1 MRIDVSHA
9 FLPKQHSTR
18 AAQVMDHFGI
28 GFEQGR
34 HVIAAGLEIPI
45 EPGNVVLFNGA
56 SGSGKSSLLRGVA
69 VELRRGGGSPAS
81 IDGAMQADGSSTARR
96 NGPSPPAPLPACSV
110 QEVEHGSAGRGGMGA
125 VLDVNDLDLG
135 DRILIESLPVETE
148 QAMHLLSAC
157 GLGEAQLMLRTPAE
171 LSDGQRYRFRL
182 ALGLA
187 FEPQWIMADEFTA
200 TLDRTLARVIA
211 FNIRRLADRTGIGC
225 LLATT
230 HDDVAEDLDA
240 DVRVVCRLDGEVRVE
255 RRKEASCCALTPG
268 PSPGMTRDGVDAG
281 PAGRGGTA
289 RKKKEGCRSR
299 GSCGSVR
306 RPSATGR
313 TSLGGI
319 TAAIT
324 SG

>member
-1 MRIDVSHA
+1 MHLNVSHA
-9 FLPKQHSTR
+9 FLPKQNSTR

-34 HVIAAGLEIPI
+34 CIIAEKLEIPI
-45 EPGNVVLFNGA
+45 DAGDVVLFNGA
-56 SGSGKSSLLRGVA
+56 SGSGKSSLMRAVSTNLRA
-69 VELRRGGGSPAS
+69 AS
-81 IDGAMQADGSSTARR
+81 T
-96 NGPSPPAPLPACSV
+96 
-110 QEVEHGSAGRGGMGA
+110 
-125 VLDVNDLDLG
+125 VLDINELDLG
-135 DRILIESLPVETE
+135 ERILIESLPVETS

-187 FEPQWIMADEFTA
+187 MHPQWITADEFTA

-211 FNIRRLADRTGIGC
+211 FNIRRLADRTGIGF

-230 HDDVAEDLDA
+230 HDDVAEDLEA
-240 DVRVVCRLDGEVRVE
+240 DVRVLCRLDGVITVE
-255 RRKEASCCALTPG
+255 RREKVASVALTPG
-268 PSPGMTRDGVDAG
+268 PSPGVG
-281 PAGRGGTA
+281 PPEVGSGSAGRGEGA
-289 RKKKEGCRSR
+289 RKKKRCRS
-299 GSCGSVR
+299 GTNCGSAR

-319 TAAIT
+319 TAAT
-324 SG
+324 SSG

>member
-1 MRIDVSHA
+1 MQLDVSHA

-69 VELRRGGGSPAS
+69 EGLRRGGGNSES
-81 IDGAMQADGSSTARR
+81 SCCGMQADGSSGLTTAQRAD
-96 NGPSPPAPLPACSV
+96 PSPPAPLPACRV
-110 QEVEHGSAGRGGMGA
+110 KEMEHDSAGRGGMSA
-125 VLDVNDLDLG
+125 VLDVNELDL
-135 DRILIESLPVETE
+135 
-148 QAMHLLSAC
+148 AA
-157 GLGEAQLMLRTPAE
+157 
-171 LSDGQRYRFRL
+171 
-182 ALGLA
+182 
-187 FEPQWIMADEFTA
+187 
-200 TLDRTLARVIA
+200 
-211 FNIRRLADRTGIGC
+211 
-225 LLATT
+225 
-230 HDDVAEDLDA
+230 DLDA
-240 DVRVVCRLDGEVRVE
+240 DVRVVCRLDGEVAI
-255 RRKEASCCALTPG
+255 RRREEASDLTLTPG
-268 PSPGMTRDGVDAG
+268 PSPGVTSKDMDSGS
-281 PAGRGGTA
+281 AGRAGTA
-289 RKKKEGCRSR
+289 RKKKEQCRSR
-299 GSCGSVR
+299 GSCGSAR